1 MKMTI
6 FYRKRNLQIVAAGQ
20 GEQTLRYFGE
30 DIEDNS
36 LIYDL
41 LVLDYD
47 EFVMNNCD
55 YFHLERKEDGSVEL
69 VINDELKE
77 KMKEFL

>member
-30 DIEDNS
+30 EIEDNA

-41 LVLDYD
+41 L
-47 EFVMNNCD
+47 
-55 YFHLERKEDGSVEL
+55 FHLERKEDGSVEL

>member
-20 GEQTLRYFGE
+20 GEQTLSYFGE
-30 DIEDNS
+30 EIEENA

-47 EFVMNNCD
+47 EFVMNNYD